1 MAMAEGS
8 QGPVAAPADLS
19 QRLLAWFDQHGRK
32 DLPWQR
38 DPSPYRVWISEV
50 MLQQTQVATVIPY
63 FERFM
68 TRFPRLADL
77 AEAEVDEVL
86 RYWSGLGYY
95 ARGRNLHG
103 AARLIR
109 DRHGGDFPPTL
120 EEVMALPGI
129 GRSTAGAI
137 LSLAR
142 GQPHAIL
149 DGNVKR
155 VLARHRA
162 LAGWPGQGRVLDRFW
177 ELAQALMPVER
188 PGDYN
193 QALMD
198 LGSLV
203 CTRVDPCCRSCPLVL
218 DCLAHAKGE
227 TLAFPHPKPKR
238 TLPSRE
244 AWFLI
249 LHNPAG
255 EVLLERRPPTGIWGG
270 LWSLPECQATEDP
283 LDWCRE
289 YLGSEAELVEKLP
302 TRRHTFSHFKLE
314 MKPLRLRLVTWPARV
329 ADRDDLRWH
338 NPGPALAV
346 GLPAP
351 VSRLLWEY
359 DMTGSSAT
367 GFGGASSQRIR

>member
-38 DPSPYRVWISEV
+38 DPSPYRVWVSEV

-77 AEAEVDEVL
+77 AAAEVDEVL

-109 DRHGGDFPPTL
+109 DRHGGDFPPAL

-203 CTRVDPCCRSCPLVL
+203 CTPTDPCCGSCPLVL
-218 DCLAHAKGE
+218 DCLAHARGE
-227 TLAFPHPKPKR
+227 TLAFPYPKPRR
-238 TLPSRE
+238 TLASRE

-283 LDWCRE
+283 LDWCQE
-289 YLGSEAELVEKLP
+289 HLGSEAELVEKLP

-314 MKPLRLRLVTWPARV
+314 MKPLRLRLVTWPIRV

-338 NPGPALAV
+338 NPGLALTV

-351 VSRLLWEY
+351 VSRLLREY
-359 DMTGSSAT
+359 DMTGSPAT
-367 GFGGASSQRIR
+367 GFGGTNSQRIR